1 MKRAMCSAALIG
13 VLAMATSCA
22 GTEGLFAGGNG
33 MFLKLGPAT
42 VGLGGNQQGW
52 LALNSLN
59 WAGGQYPQQG
69 YPVGTYPQQAYGYP
83 QQAYPQ
89 QTYPQQTYPQQT
101 YPTDTTQAYPQQTYP
116 TETTQEYPQQT
127 YPTDTTQAYPQ
138 QTYPTDTAQAY
149 PQQTYPTDTTQEYPQ
164 QTYPSDTTQAYPSD
178 TAGQTYANTEQ
189 TAVPS
194 GPGLASLSTSD
205 PAAAEAISQACA
217 SGQPLNTVTVRQL
230 QPDGTYQ
237 DIQLDGVNLS
247 CGSPAAGGEPGQ
259 PLKPG
264 EEVMMTFGDAK
275 VVAQGKLK
283 QAKREE

>member
-101 YPTDTTQAYPQQTYP
+101 YPTDTTQTYPQQTYP
-116 TETTQEYPQQT
+116 TE
-127 YPTDTTQAYPQ
+127 
-138 QTYPTDTAQAY
+138 
-149 PQQTYPTDTTQEYPQ
+149 TTQEYPQ

-178 TAGQTYANTEQ
+178 TTGQTYAANTAQ
-189 TAVPS
+189 TTVPS

-205 PAAAEAISQACA
+205 PAAAAAISQACA

-230 QPDGTYQ
+230 QPDGTYK
-237 DIQLDGVNLS
+237 DIQLNGVNLS

-283 QAKREE
+283 QAKKEE